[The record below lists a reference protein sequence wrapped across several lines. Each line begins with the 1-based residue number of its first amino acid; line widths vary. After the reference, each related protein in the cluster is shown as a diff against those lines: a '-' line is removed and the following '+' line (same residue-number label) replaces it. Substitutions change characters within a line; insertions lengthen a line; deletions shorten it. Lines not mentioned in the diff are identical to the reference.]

1 MNPNVGKYTYS
12 EVKKMTIFERY
23 ELFGCLEAEDVM
35 KSMLKESKEEAF
47 TGPQEELVETKLFEK
62 YGLEPPPT
70 YPALYVPTVP
80 CEKLNPGS
88 PFA

>member
-12 EVKKMTIFERY
+12 EVKEMTIFRRY

-47 TGPQEELVETKLFEK
+47 TGPEEEIAQ
-62 YGLEPPPT
+62 LEEMVDIH
-70 YPALYVPTVP
+70 YN
-80 CEKLNPGS
+80 ENN
-88 PFA
+88 

>member
-1 MNPNVGKYTYS
+1 MNENVGKYTYS

-62 YGLEPPPT
+62 YG
-70 YPALYVPTVP
+70 
-80 CEKLNPGS
+80 
-88 PFA
+88 

>member
-12 EVKKMTIFERY
+12 EVKEMTIFRRY

-47 TGPQEELVETKLFEK
+47 TGPQEELVETKLFNIEINMMIDENLFRIQK
-62 YGLEPPPT
+62 YI
-70 YPALYVPTVP
+70 
-80 CEKLNPGS
+80 N
-88 PFA
+88 

>member
-12 EVKKMTIFERY
+12 EVKEMTIFRRY

-47 TGPQEELVETKLFEK
+47 TGSGPELAQLEEMVDIHYVE
-62 YGLEPPPT
+62 
-70 YPALYVPTVP
+70 
-80 CEKLNPGS
+80 NN
-88 PFA
+88 